1 MHTNNYFVN
10 NQSSGSAQ
18 MDSIMAGIRAKAQ
31 ALYYND
37 VVLGNASNNTEEA
50 KKRYPTPAGSPE
62 PEPR

>member
-1 MHTNNYFVN
+1 
-10 NQSSGSAQ
+10 
-18 MDSIMAGIRAKAQ
+18 MAGIRAKAQ